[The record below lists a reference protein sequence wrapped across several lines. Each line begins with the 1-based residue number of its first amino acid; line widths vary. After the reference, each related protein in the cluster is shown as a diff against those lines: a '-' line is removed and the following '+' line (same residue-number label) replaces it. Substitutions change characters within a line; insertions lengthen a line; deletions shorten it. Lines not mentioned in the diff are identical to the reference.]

1 MTSGKLTVGV
11 VGLGLMG
18 GSLAKAY
25 TAAGHTVLGAN
36 RSPATVQLAKLQEV
50 IADELTPDRLKE
62 CDIVYLCTMPG
73 SIAKYLRDNADKF
86 GSATVIDCGGVKR
99 NICKEGFALA
109 KEHGFLFVG
118 GHPMAGSQKGGYK
131 NSRDNLYKG
140 ASMIIVPPVA
150 DDITLL
156 EKIKN
161 LVMPAGF
168 GKVTVTTAENHDK
181 MIAYTSQLAHIVSN
195 AYIKSPASAV
205 HHGFS
210 AGSFRDLTRVAYL
223 DPDMW
228 TELFMENRDNVLCEL
243 DIVIKSLGEYRAA
256 IAEGNAE
263 ELRDLLAEGRRMKE
277 ESGRPDRQI
286 SAK

>member
-1 MTSGKLTVGV
+1 MDKFTVGV

-36 RSPATVQLAKLQEV
+36 RSPATVGIAKLQGA

-62 CDIVYLCTMPG
+62 CDIIYLCTMPA
-73 SIAKYLRDNADKF
+73 SIVQYLRDNADNF
-86 GSATVIDCGGVKR
+86 GDAVVIDCGGVKR
-99 NICKEGFALA
+99 NICKEGFAIA

-140 ASMIIVPPVA
+140 ASMIIVPPVT
-150 DDITLL
+150 DDILLL
-156 EKIKN
+156 ERIKN
-161 LVMPAGF
+161 LVIPAGF
-168 GKVTVTTAENHDK
+168 GKVTVTTAENHDR
-181 MIAYTSQLAHIVSN
+181 MIAFTSQLAHIVSN
-195 AYIKSPASAV
+195 AYIKSPASLE
-205 HHGFS
+205 HRGFS
-210 AGSFRDLTRVAYL
+210 AGSFKDLTRVAYL

-228 TELFMENRDNVLCEL
+228 TELFLENSDNVVNEL
-243 DIVIKSLGEYRAA
+243 DIIIKSLSEYRDAVASGDAA
-256 IAEGNAE
+256 G
-263 ELRDLLAEGRRMKE
+263 LRELLAEGRRMKE
-277 ESGRPDRQI
+277 ESLRSTESQG